1 MELCAVQPG
10 QNKKVMFW
18 QLVTIEFVI
27 YDKICGKS
35 QHVKIPGVL
44 RQFQLVSASL
54 SPPTSQQAL
63 LPNFNDHLCF
73 LTFLSWPGSG
83 PRAGYYFSAAF
94 VLAGTALLSLIDV
107 HKNNLRRRRRRRQ
120 NSCRREEEVMG
131 EWQKNQ
137 LSF

>member
-1 MELCAVQPG
+1 MRQEPTCENSWRPQA
-10 QNKKVMFW
+10 
-18 QLVTIEFVI
+18 
-27 YDKICGKS
+27 
-35 QHVKIPGVL
+35 IPVGL
-44 RQFQLVSASL
+44 G
-54 SPPTSQQAL
+54 
-63 LPNFNDHLCF
+63 LPLTTYITAGTFAKLHLCF

-131 EWQKNQ
+131 E
-137 LSF
+137 